1 MQNIPI
7 YEALAQAFAAEGVDD
22 SGSVFGYT
30 DLAAIARGFGLR
42 GTTVTD
48 LAQLKPLFDAYEKQ
62 DKAEVW
68 NIHISGK
75 VVALQTRRTVSRGHG
90 KM

>member
-1 MQNIPI
+1 MQNITF
-7 YEALAQAFAAEGVDD
+7 YQALAQAFAQAFAQ
-22 SGSVFGYT
+22 VF
-30 DLAAIARGFGLR
+30 
-42 GTTVTD
+42 
-48 LAQLKPLFDAYEKQ
+48 AQAFTQ

-75 VVALQTRRTVSRGHG
+75 VVAPQTRCTVSRGRG